1 MDFTKEAK
9 ENMIFTNHILERF
22 VERTMNK
29 TGTEMKQYL
38 AQNEDKVKEQILK
51 LYEYS
56 ELFWYGK
63 IKEHDFTYFTI
74 NRDGWVFVIGKDKI
88 TLITVYKVDLGLS
101 TEFNKQYIQEIKN
114 YVEKE
119 MTEIETFKNKCVAT
133 ALEAKEEIETIKDN
147 IKTLKQEIA
156 LNEETQK
163 LITQDLIDLMNRF
176 TSDLE
181 TNEEK
186 IKLIESDQQ
195 YKTDTINLKEKQLHQ
210 KIEKF
215 IGAKIFEK

>member
-1 MDFTKEAK
+1 MEFTKEAK
-9 ENMIFTNHILERF
+9 ENMTFTNHILERF

-29 TGTEMKQYL
+29 TGIETKQYL

-63 IKEHDFTYFTI
+63 IKDHNFAYFTI
-74 NRDGWVFVIGKDKI
+74 NRDGWVFVIDKNKT

-114 YVEKE
+114 YVELE
-119 MTEIETFKNKCVAT
+119 LEGIFKMKDAYNNNS
-133 ALEAKEEIETIKDN
+133 IDNSETIDTIREN
-147 IKTLKQEIA
+147 IKTLKTQIA
-156 LNEETQK
+156 LYESQV
-163 LITQDLIDLMNRF
+163 
-176 TSDLE
+176 
-181 TNEEK
+181 
-186 IKLIESDQQ
+186 KLIEDKQKIDVDAIS
-195 YKTDTINLKEKQLHQ
+195 LKEKQLQQ

>member
-1 MDFTKEAK
+1 MEFTKETP
-9 ENMIFTNHILERF
+9 ENMTFTNHILERF

-63 IKEHDFTYFTI
+63 IKDHDFTWFTI
-74 NRDGWVFVIGKDKI
+74 NRDGWVFVIDKNKT

-101 TEFNKQYIQEIKN
+101 TEFNKQYIQEIKK
-114 YVEKE
+114 YVNEE
-119 MTEIETFKNKCVAT
+119 MAGIYNNKLTLGRDTDVT
-133 ALEAKEEIETIKDN
+133 NNTINDVKEEIK
-147 IKTLKQEIA
+147 
-156 LNEETQK
+156 
-163 LITQDLIDLMNRF
+163 
-176 TSDLE
+176 
-181 TNEEK
+181 
-186 IKLIESDQQ
+186 
-195 YKTDTINLKEKQLHQ
+195 NLKSQIAIYENQIKQWELEIQNETDSVNLREKQLQQ

>member
-1 MDFTKEAK
+1 MEFTKEAK

-63 IKEHDFTYFTI
+63 IKDHDFTYFTI
-74 NRDGWVFVIGKDKI
+74 NRDGWVFVIGKDKV

-114 YVEKE
+114 YVERE
-119 MTEIETFKNKCVAT
+119 MAGIHDNK
-133 ALEAKEEIETIKDN
+133 LELWRDTDVTNNTINDVKEEIK
-147 IKTLKQEIA
+147 
-156 LNEETQK
+156 
-163 LITQDLIDLMNRF
+163 
-176 TSDLE
+176 
-181 TNEEK
+181 
-186 IKLIESDQQ
+186 
-195 YKTDTINLKEKQLHQ
+195 NLKSQIAIYENQIKQWELEIQNETDSVNLREKQLQQ

>member
-1 MDFTKEAK
+1 MDFTKESK
-9 ENMIFTNHILERF
+9 ENMTFTNHILERY

-29 TGTEMKQYL
+29 AGTEMKQYL

-56 ELFWYGK
+56 ELLWYGK
-63 IKEHDFTYFTI
+63 IKDHDFTYFTI
-74 NRDGWVFVIGKDKI
+74 NRDGWVFVIDKNKT
-88 TLITVYKVDLGLS
+88 TLITVYKVDIGLS
-101 TEFNKQYIQEIKN
+101 IEFNKQYIQEIKN

-119 MTEIETFKNKCVAT
+119 IAEIELLKNKWVAT
-133 ALEAKEEIETIKDN
+133 GLEAKEEIEAIKDN

-156 LNEETQK
+156 LNEE
-163 LITQDLIDLMNRF
+163 
-176 TSDLE
+176 
-181 TNEEK
+181 K
-186 IKLIESDQQ
+186 IKLIESDEQ
-195 YKTDTINLKEKQLHQ
+195 YKIDTINLKEKQLHQ

>member
-1 MDFTKEAK
+1 MEYTKETDV
-9 ENMIFTNHILERF
+9 IFTQHILERY

-29 TGTEMKQYL
+29 TGTEMKQFL
-38 AQNEDKVKEQILK
+38 AQNETQIKDKILK

-63 IKEHDFTYFTI
+63 IKDHDFTYFTI
-74 NRDGWVFVIGKDKI
+74 NRDGWVFVIDKNKK

-101 TEFNKQYIQEIKN
+101 IEFNKQYIQEIKN

-119 MTEIETFKNKCVAT
+119 MVEIESLKNKCVAT
-133 ALEAKEEIETIKDN
+133 GLEAKEEIETTKDN

-156 LNEETQK
+156 LNEE
-163 LITQDLIDLMNRF
+163 
-176 TSDLE
+176 
-181 TNEEK
+181 K

-195 YKTDTINLKEKQLHQ
+195 YKIDTINLKEKQLHQ